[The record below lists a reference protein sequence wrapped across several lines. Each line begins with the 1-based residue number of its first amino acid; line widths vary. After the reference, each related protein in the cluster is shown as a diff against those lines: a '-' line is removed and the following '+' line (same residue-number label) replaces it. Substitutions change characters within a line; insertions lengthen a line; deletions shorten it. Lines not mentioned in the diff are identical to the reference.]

1 MGKTGYIILAILVL
15 VFLVIVF
22 FVTYVLNKKT
32 PVPKGCE
39 NLIDAEKCASCA
51 NTSCN
56 LNKLKEDLKEAK
68 EKLDD

>member
-22 FVTYVLNKKT
+22 FVTYVLNKKN

-39 NLIDAEKCASCA
+39 NLIDEEKCASCT